1 MADINLKLLLNN
13 TIEVTTTEQSYRV
26 VAGEQNT
33 TQFVIERPTGYDD
46 WSLSYEM
53 VNAQGNG
60 FTETVITNNKFFFP
74 ASMAVPGYC
83 DIIIRARKD
92 GVVKVWVPL
101 HLKVWQGLPSWGTAA
116 STLELQ
122 QKK

>member
-1 MADINLKLLLNN
+1 MANINLKLLINN
-13 TIEVTTTEQSYRV
+13 TIEITAVEQSYRI

-46 WSLSYEM
+46 WSLTYEM
-53 VNAQGNG
+53 VNSLGNG
-60 FTETVITNNKFFFP
+60 FQETAIENNKFFFP
-74 ASMAVPGYC
+74 AAMATPGYC
-83 DIIIRARKD
+83 DIIIRAKKD
-92 GVVKVWVPL
+92 GVVKVWVPI
-101 HLKVWQGLPSWGTAA
+101 HLKVWEGLPTWGTAA